1 MDTVEDS
8 SNDANRPEAHTT
20 RMVTALTIQTVA
32 TTMPPGS
39 FMGPGTISYDST
51 ATFTRKMTR
60 TMPGFMLFCRNPYN
74 FFLKLT
80 LSYINVHI

>member
-1 MDTVEDS
+1 MDTVEES

-39 FMGPGTISYDST
+39 FMGPGTISTIHSAEET
-51 ATFTRKMTR
+51 CTNIT
-60 TMPGFMLFCRNPYN
+60 
-74 FFLKLT
+74 
-80 LSYINVHI
+80 